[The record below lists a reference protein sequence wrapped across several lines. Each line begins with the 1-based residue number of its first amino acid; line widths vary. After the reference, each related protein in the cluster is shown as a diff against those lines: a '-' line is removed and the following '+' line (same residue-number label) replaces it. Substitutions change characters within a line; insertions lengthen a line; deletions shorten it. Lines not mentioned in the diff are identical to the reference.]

1 MRRRAARCFQFA
13 AAAIVVALATACAG
27 SRELTNP
34 FEPRNGGSQSIRINV
49 QNNNFNEATLR
60 AVSRTERRL
69 GVVSGN
75 GRETFTLN
83 WPAVDDLRIRID
95 ILAGDRFTTN
105 RVSVG
110 PGETVYLQIMNPV
123 YRSLLRR

>member
-1 MRRRAARCFQFA
+1 MRCRVTRCCYLPVTA
-13 AAAIVVALATACAG
+13 VALALAAGCGG
-27 SRELTNP
+27 SRSLTNP
-34 FEPRNGGSQSIRINV
+34 FDAGTATAQSIRINV
-49 QNNNFNEATLR
+49 ENNNFNEATVR

-69 GVVSGN
+69 GVVPGN
-75 GRETFTLN
+75 GKESFTIN
-83 WPAVDDLRIRID
+83 WQTVDDLRIRID

-110 PGETVYLQIMNPV
+110 PGETVHLTIQNPV

>member
-1 MRRRAARCFQFA
+1 MRRRATNRFQFA
-13 AAAIVVALATACAG
+13 AAAVALALMTGCSG
-27 SRELTNP
+27 TRQVTNP
-34 FEPRNGGSQSIRINV
+34 FEPGSATAQSIRINV
-49 QNNNFNEATLR
+49 ENNNFNEATVR

-69 GVVSGN
+69 GVVPGN
-75 GRETFTLN
+75 GRESFTLN

-110 PGETVYLQIMNPV
+110 PGETVYLTIMNPV

>member
-1 MRRRAARCFQFA
+1 MKRRIANRFQIA
-13 AAAIVVALATACAG
+13 AATLAVALVTGCGG
-27 SRELTNP
+27 SRPVTNP
-34 FEPRNGGSQSIRINV
+34 FEPGSATAQSIRINV
-49 QNNNFNEATLR
+49 ENNNFNEATVR
-60 AVSRTERRL
+60 AVARTERRL
-69 GVVSGN
+69 GVVPGN

-83 WPAVDDLRIRID
+83 WPTVDDLRIRID
-95 ILAGDRFTTN
+95 ILAGDRYTTN